1 MKKTLMVACLA
12 TMGLVQPAV
21 AGDMAIGA
29 KVGTL
34 GVGVEVVS
42 NVVPMLVNARLQL
55 NGYNVNKTITDTQV
69 SYDAKLKLFS
79 FGALADVYPFAGKFR
94 LTGGLYYNGNKLT
107 MTGVPAAGS
116 SYTINGT
123 VYTAAQVGSLTST
136 VDFNK
141 VAPYAGIGFGDPI
154 SSGSP
159 IGFNFDLGVLYMGQ
173 PKTAIT
179 ATGAATNPA
188 LATSIAAEKQKLD
201 NSLSNMKFYPVASIG
216 VTFRF

>member
-1 MKKTLMVACLA
+1 MKKTLAASCLA
-12 TMGLVQPAV
+12 AFGLIQPAM

-34 GVGVEVVS
+34 GAGVEIVS
-42 NVVPMLVNARLQL
+42 NVVPMLVNARIQL
-55 NGYNVNKTITDTQV
+55 NAYNLNRTITDTQV
-69 SYDAKLKLFS
+69 SYDAKFKLLS

-107 MTGVPAAGS
+107 MTGVPLVG
-116 SYTINGT
+116 SYTINGAT
-123 VYTAAQVGSLTST
+123 YTAGQVGSLTST

-141 VAPYAGIGFGDPI
+141 IAPYAGIGFGDSI

-179 ATGAATNPA
+179 ATGAAANPA
-188 LATSIAAEKQKLD
+188 LAASIAGEKQKLD
-201 NSLSNMKFYPVASIG
+201 DALKNMQFYPVASIG

>member
-29 KVGTL
+29 KIGTL
-34 GVGVEVVS
+34 GAGVEIVS

-55 NGYNVNKTITDTQV
+55 NGYNLNKTITDTQV

-107 MTGVPAAGS
+107 MTGTPLAGT
-116 SYTINGT
+116 YNINGT

-159 IGFNFDLGVLYMGQ
+159 IGFNLDLGVLYMGQ

-179 ATGAATNPA
+179 ATGAAANPA
-188 LATSIAAEKQKLD
+188 LAASVAAEKQKLD
-201 NSLSNMKFYPVASIG
+201 NALSNMKFYPVASIG